1 VHQRKLLR
9 PSLRTN
15 PMTGQRVKSNIFKTL
30 SDVETEKSGSQSRFI
45 NEKNEKGNSEWNYEP
60 GAHQKNYSQKQGGP
74 AKGLN
79 SELRQIRGKIQQK
92 QGVLSGL
99 YGHAGMQM

>member
-1 VHQRKLLR
+1 
-9 PSLRTN
+9 
-15 PMTGQRVKSNIFKTL
+15 MTGQRVKSNVFKTM
-30 SDVETEKSGSQSRFI
+30 SDVENEKSCSQSRFI
-45 NEKNEKGNSEWNYEP
+45 TKKNEKGNSEWNYEP
-60 GAHQKNYSQKQGGP
+60 RANQKNFCEKQGGP